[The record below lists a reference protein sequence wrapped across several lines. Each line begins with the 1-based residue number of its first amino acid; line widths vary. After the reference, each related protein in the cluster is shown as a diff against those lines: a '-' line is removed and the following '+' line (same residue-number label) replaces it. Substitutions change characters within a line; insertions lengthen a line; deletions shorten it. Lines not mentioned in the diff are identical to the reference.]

1 MHLEPPPQGLKP
13 PRRTPFVEIS
23 GDQSIGR
30 RSGDLLDGMQLCLPV
45 AAQKPQVGRHDA
57 QSRTEVDVNPHR
69 PARLDPRQGK
79 TLHAPDLQAPGHQE
93 RIAVP
98 SQRHIVARHGY
109 DAKIRLRF
117 DQPVRQGGGTRAQA
131 QIGFLQYHH
140 IGAKMVQDVQD
151 ALRATSAIQPAGLA
165 DIVTRKSEALIVHFS
180 DIVARRG
187 NETVGKEHGMQVIT
201 QSSPVLRAIWALL
214 LLTALVSFGLARW
227 SLAFV
232 SLVTLI
238 LSLIPPFLAKRL
250 SLTLPLPFL
259 LLTTLFFIASIF
271 LGEAL
276 DFYERLWW
284 WDLALH
290 GSSALGF
297 GLSGFLFV
305 FMLFEGDRLAAPPW
319 ALAFMTFCVAMT
331 IGALWEIFEFG
342 MDQTF
347 GMTMQK
353 SGLFDTM
360 GDLILNAV
368 GGGVASVTGYFH
380 VRQQATGLLG
390 RWLSQFIQL
399 NRRLYRKSREK
410 LGK

>member
-1 MHLEPPPQGLKP
+1 
-13 PRRTPFVEIS
+13 
-23 GDQSIGR
+23 
-30 RSGDLLDGMQLCLPV
+30 MQ
-45 AAQKPQVGRHDA
+45 
-57 QSRTEVDVNPHR
+57 
-69 PARLDPRQGK
+69 
-79 TLHAPDLQAPGHQE
+79 
-93 RIAVP
+93 I
-98 SQRHIVARHGY
+98 
-109 DAKIRLRF
+109 
-117 DQPVRQGGGTRAQA
+117 
-131 QIGFLQYHH
+131 
-140 IGAKMVQDVQD
+140 
-151 ALRATSAIQPAGLA
+151 
-165 DIVTRKSEALIVHFS
+165 
-180 DIVARRG
+180 
-187 NETVGKEHGMQVIT
+187 IT
-201 QSSPVLRAIWALL
+201 QSSPLLRAIWALL

-232 SLVTLI
+232 SIVTLI
-238 LSLIPPFLAKRL
+238 LSLVPPFLARRL

-259 LLTTLFFIASIF
+259 MLTTLFFIASIF

-319 ALAFMTFCVAMT
+319 AIAFMTFCVAMT

-342 MDQTF
+342 MDRTF
-347 GMTMQK
+347 GLNMQK

-360 GDLILNAV
+360 GDLIINAV
-368 GGGVASVTGYFH
+368 GAGIASATGYIYLH
-380 VRQQATGLLG
+380 QRSAGLLG

-410 LGK
+410 WRRKD